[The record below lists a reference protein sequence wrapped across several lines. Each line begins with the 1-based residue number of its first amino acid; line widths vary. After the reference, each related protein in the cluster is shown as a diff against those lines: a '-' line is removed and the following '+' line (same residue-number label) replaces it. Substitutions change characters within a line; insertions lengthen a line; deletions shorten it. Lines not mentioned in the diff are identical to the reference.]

1 MKALLKAAAAAA
13 SLFFAGAASAAPTT
27 VEVAIGPYTC
37 DLSITK
43 LTDSDHKIG
52 KVLLA
57 GTASDCEYK
66 GAGDIGKVRGLGS
79 VATLTGAS
87 SLLGSDYQLVTIFEY
102 PFVDGGIYWAYYTG
116 DGKTLH
122 FLNKGTYSVK

>member
-1 MKALLKAAAAAA
+1 MKALFTTVAAAG

-37 DLSITK
+37 DLSITR
-43 LTDSDHKIG
+43 LADSDHNVG

-57 GTASDCEYK
+57 ATASDCEYK
-66 GAGDIGKVRGLGS
+66 GAGDIGKVRSLGS

-87 SLLGSDYQLVTIFEY
+87 SLLGSDYQLLTIFEY
-102 PFVDGGIYWAYYTG
+102 PFVDGGTYWAYYTG
-116 DGKTLH
+116 NGKTLN